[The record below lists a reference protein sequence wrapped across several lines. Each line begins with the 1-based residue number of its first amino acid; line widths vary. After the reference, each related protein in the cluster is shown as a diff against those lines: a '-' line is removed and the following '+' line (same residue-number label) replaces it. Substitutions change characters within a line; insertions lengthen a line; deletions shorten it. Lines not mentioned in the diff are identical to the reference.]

1 MLYRITFM
9 KKHNCIAILFVLC
22 FQLSFSQD
30 KIECDRPDQTETP
43 CIVPA
48 GHFQMESGFYYAHE
62 SADEKGFTYP
72 SSLLKYGIADIAEI
86 RVEIENS
93 STLIRDETGKN
104 LIHGVSP
111 ITFGMKLKICE
122 EKKTVPKISVIIKTS
137 IPVLASEKL
146 KEDYPTTQ
154 IRFTFQHA
162 LSEKFSFSYNLGGLW
177 DGQQKKFFGL
187 YTITSGYSITDNL
200 SCYLELYGF
209 VSKEQDHRFDGG
221 FCFTPRKNI
230 MLDISA
236 GISIDRKQP
245 SWFSGLGISF
255 RLPD

>member
-1 MLYRITFM
+1 MIRYFSVFL
-9 KKHNCIAILFVLC
+9 L
-22 FQLSFSQD
+22 LSFQFVYSQE

-48 GHFQMESGFYYAHE
+48 GHFQMENGFYYVHE
-62 SADEKGFTYP
+62 SKDEKGFIYP
-72 SSLLKYGIADIAEI
+72 SSLLKYGIQDIAEI
-86 RVEIENS
+86 RVEIQNS
-93 STLIRDETGKN
+93 STLLKDETGKN

-111 ITFGMKLKICE
+111 ITFGMKLKICA
-122 EKKTVPKISVIIKTS
+122 EKKSVPKISVILKTS
-137 IPVLASEKL
+137 IPILSSEKL

-154 IRFTFQHA
+154 IRFTFQHT

-177 DGQQKKFFGL
+177 DGNQQKFFGL

-200 SCYLELYGF
+200 SCYLEFYGF
-209 VSKEQDHRFDGG
+209 VAKEQDHRFDGG
-221 FCFTPRKNI
+221 FCFTPKKNV

-236 GISIDRKQP
+236 GISIDRTQP

-255 RLPD
+255 LLPN